1 MFQSFGGAGTQ
12 MHECGAYFKLLAAL
26 LSYPRTSAI
35 SFLTSSPDQLCAT
48 NLKFQKIKINS
59 IIPDI

>member
-1 MFQSFGGAGTQ
+1 

-48 NLKFQKIKINS
+48 NLKFQKIKINN